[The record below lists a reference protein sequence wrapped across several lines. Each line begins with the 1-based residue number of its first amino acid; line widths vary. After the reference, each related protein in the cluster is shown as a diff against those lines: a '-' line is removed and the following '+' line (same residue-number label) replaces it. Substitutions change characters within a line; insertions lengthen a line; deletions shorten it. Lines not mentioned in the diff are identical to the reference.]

1 MSESKTETSQ
11 KRSNLNEKGDPEGTV
26 QNSTVNEE
34 VKFGVQRTSFSDVSN
49 EDILG
54 PSKIDITSVGL
65 SALGSIAA
73 GFLGGLFV
81 LLFTYVFLGSL
92 QTSGIFPYILSLVGF
107 FAILITVSVSFVLNR
122 LLFPVKYKEGSVVL
136 GQMTILSIFFFIL
149 VSPLYIYINWVKQDA
164 LIFIFFFHITIN
176 ILATSLLGEI
186 LSSYR
191 YVLLSIYGSFIG
203 FFATSILSVVFF
215 MNFSLSINAIYS
227 LIGVIIV
234 VNFIITLFRLLFE
247 LVYYKIY
254 TKTGT
259 DHLGDIFAQIENEE
273 KEILAKAEKEL
284 GTFE

>member
-1 MSESKTETSQ
+1 MNT
-11 KRSNLNEKGDPEGTV
+11 PEI
-26 QNSTVNEE
+26 
-34 VKFGVQRTSFSDVSN
+34 KKAN

-54 PSKIDITSVGL
+54 PTKIDIASVGL
-65 SALGSIAA
+65 STLGSIAA
-73 GFLGGLFV
+73 GFLGGLFI

-92 QTSGIFPYILSLVGF
+92 QASSIFPYILSLVGF
-107 FAILITVSVSFVLNR
+107 FAILITVSLTFALNR
-122 LLFPVKYKEGSVVL
+122 LLFPAKYKEWSIVL
-136 GQMTILSIFFFIL
+136 GQIAILSIFFFIL
-149 VSPLYIYINWVKQDA
+149 VSPLYVYVNWIEPDF
-164 LIFIFFFHITIN
+164 LIFVFLFHITIN
-176 ILATSLLGEI
+176 ILATSLLSEI

-215 MNFSLSINAIYS
+215 MNFSPSRNAIYS

-234 VNFIITLFRLLFE
+234 VNFVITLFRLLFE
-247 LVYYKIY
+247 FVYYKIY